1 LKLQHG
7 YGFIHYPFNEE
18 GIRSAITAMNS
29 LHQVTI
35 DRVTYDCSMSHVLE
49 EYFKIVDPQPDNSL
63 PLEMQEKN
71 FVPSNMLQPAPG
83 PVPTV
88 VIANQPL
95 SSLPG
100 PPGSSSFP
108 SFPGASTSGGGSS
121 HSHGALSSANNSFP
135 SYGSGH
141 SFTSF
146 PPAVNTS
153 SSSFPPPASATTPSP
168 TNQIQQQQQ
177 QLPPQV
183 AQGPDVKLVV
193 KMSPEQYDAWLASQ
207 QKTVTM
213 TPEQYAAWMAS
224 QQPQQQQQSP
234 SPPQQP
240 QPQQKPQTHHQPFN
254 SYHSNNNNANT
265 SSSSYQIIPPSAPA
279 HTSGH
284 SSHHN
289 HHHHHSHMG
298 PSPFPGGQ
306 FNNDNRDN
314 LMQRGPQ
321 LSTYQQQLPQ
331 QQQQQSSRFA
341 YNFPAPVQS
350 AMTIESFADG
360 KGETRDNS
368 GNSSAYD
375 YYSSYTR
382 NSRGGSSSMNDD

>member
-95 SSLPG
+95 STLSG
-100 PPGSSSFP
+100 APGSSNLS
-108 SFPGASTSGGGSS
+108 SFPGPSTSGGGSS
-121 HSHGALSSANNSFP
+121 HSHGALSSGSNSFP
-135 SYGSGH
+135 SYQSGLGSGH
-141 SFTSF
+141 SFSSF
-146 PPAVNTS
+146 PPAAVNT

-168 TNQIQQQQQ
+168 SNQIQQQQQ
-177 QLPPQV
+177 SQ
-183 AQGPDVKLVV
+183 QGTDVKLVV
-193 KMSPEQYDAWLASQ
+193 TMSPEQYEAWVASQ

-213 TPEQYAAWMAS
+213 TPEQYAAWIAS
-224 QQPQQQQQSP
+224 QQPQQQQQQP
-234 SPPQQP
+234 P
-240 QPQQKPQTHHQPFN
+240 QPQKPQAHHQSFN
-254 SYHSNNNNANT
+254 SYNNNSSTT
-265 SSSSYQIIPPSAPA
+265 SSSSYQVIPPTAPA
-279 HTSGH
+279 HAPSH
-284 SSHHN
+284 HHHN
-289 HHHHHSHMG
+289 HHSHMA
-298 PSPFPGGQ
+298 PAPFPGAHS
-306 FNNDNRDN
+306 NSDNRDN
-314 LMQRGPQ
+314 LMQRGQQ
-321 LSTYQQQLPQ
+321 LSTYQQQQ
-331 QQQQQSSRFA
+331 QPQQSSRFA

-360 KGETRDNS
+360 KSETRDNS

-382 NSRGGSSSMNDD
+382 NSRGRSNSMNDD

>member
-95 SSLPG
+95 STLSG
-100 PPGSSSFP
+100 APGSSNLS
-108 SFPGASTSGGGSS
+108 SFPGPSTSGGGSS
-121 HSHGALSSANNSFP
+121 HSHGALSSGSNSFP
-135 SYGSGH
+135 SYQSGLGSGH
-141 SFTSF
+141 SFSSF
-146 PPAVNTS
+146 PPAAVNT
-153 SSSFPPPASATTPSP
+153 SSFPPPAAATTPSP
-168 TNQIQQQQQ
+168 SNQIQQQQQ
-177 QLPPQV
+177 SQ
-183 AQGPDVKLVV
+183 QGTDVKLVV
-193 KMSPEQYDAWLASQ
+193 TMSPEQYEAWVASQ

-224 QQPQQQQQSP
+224 QQPQQQQQQP
-234 SPPQQP
+234 P
-240 QPQQKPQTHHQPFN
+240 QPQKPQAHHQSFN
-254 SYHSNNNNANT
+254 SYNNNSSTT
-265 SSSSYQIIPPSAPA
+265 SSSAYQVIPPTAPA
-279 HTSGH
+279 HAPSH
-284 SSHHN
+284 HHHN
-289 HHHHHSHMG
+289 HHSHMA
-298 PSPFPGGQ
+298 PAPFPGAHS
-306 FNNDNRDN
+306 NSDNRDN
-314 LMQRGPQ
+314 LMQRGQQ
-321 LSTYQQQLPQ
+321 LSTYQQQQ
-331 QQQQQSSRFA
+331 QPQQSSRFA

-360 KGETRDNS
+360 KSETRDNS

-382 NSRGGSSSMNDD
+382 NSRGRSNSMNDD

>member
-63 PLEMQEKN
+63 PIEMQEKN

-95 SSLPG
+95 STLPG
-100 PPGSSSFP
+100 ASSSLP
-108 SFPGASTSGGGSS
+108 SFPGPSASGGGSS

-153 SSSFPPPASATTPSP
+153 SFPPPAAAAATPSP
-168 TNQIQQQQQ
+168 SNQVQQQQQ
-177 QLPPQV
+177 QQPPPQV

-193 KMSPEQYDAWLASQ
+193 TMSPEQYEAWVASQ

-224 QQPQQQQQSP
+224 QQPQQQ
-234 SPPQQP
+234 PPQQ
-240 QPQQKPQTHHQPFN
+240 QTQKPQAHQQSFN
-254 SYHSNNNNANT
+254 TYNSNTT
-265 SSSSYQIIPPSAPA
+265 STSSSYQVIPPSAPA
-279 HTSGH
+279 PAHAPSQH
-284 SSHHN
+284 HHHN
-289 HHHHHSHMG
+289 HHSHMA
-298 PSPFPGGQ
+298 PAPFPGAHS
-306 FNNDNRDN
+306 NNDNRDN
-314 LMQRGPQ
+314 LMQRGQQQ
-321 LSTYQQQLPQ
+321 LSTYQQQPP

-360 KGETRDNS
+360 KSETRDNS

-382 NSRGGSSSMNDD
+382 NSRGGSNSMNDD